1 MILPCHIGKFYV
13 IVKNNNT
20 VSPAG
25 KYPVVINP
33 VAGHDR
39 QQVGK
44 ISRYRRKAETH
55 VACENVA
62 VTEGDAK
69 QLRERFL
76 Q

>member
-44 ISRYRRKAETH
+44 SLGTDGKLRRMLR
-55 VACENVA
+55 
-62 VTEGDAK
+62 AK
-69 QLRERFL
+69 M
-76 Q
+76 

>member
-55 VACENVA
+55 VACENVFSY
-62 VTEGDAK
+62 GDK